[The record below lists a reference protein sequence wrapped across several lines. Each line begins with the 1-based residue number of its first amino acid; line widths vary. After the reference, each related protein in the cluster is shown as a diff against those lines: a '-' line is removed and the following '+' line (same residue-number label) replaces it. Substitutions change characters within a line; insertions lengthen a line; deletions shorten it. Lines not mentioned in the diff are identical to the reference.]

1 MSLNPVSVNHAWNY
15 SRPDDEGYALSVT
28 GTVVFLQ
35 EIQASKYNPNRKPGQ
50 RPVPD
55 FWDDGNP
62 KMNIRMGLALPD
74 GQLRTLVFQPA
85 GKAQKA
91 REKPSIH
98 MDLFDIAGGRNIL
111 DLIGKTITIET
122 WPANPQ
128 TGQAWGNGNPRLWRV
143 AEAVGYGP
151 YQLAMPLDPEYQLEQ
166 VLLDDGAH
174 GGQAAAP
181 APQQI
186 QVPQPQYQAQP
197 AMPTPTMQ
205 PTGVYPAP
213 APAPQPVPVQQPM
226 GTVQAMQPAAPAGM
240 DPAVAAAMQQVGAVN
255 VQPMAPVVVQP
266 PADMPQETMPF

>member
-1 MSLNPVSVNHAWNY
+1 MSLNPVNVNHSWNY
-15 SRPDDEGYALSVT
+15 SRPNDDGYSLSIT

-35 EIQASKYNPNRKPGQ
+35 EIQATKYVRNQQPGQ
-50 RPVPD
+50 KRMPD

-74 GQLRTLVFQPA
+74 GQLRTMMFQPA
-85 GKAQKA
+85 GKLQKE
-91 REKPSIH
+91 RKKPSIH
-98 MDLFDIAGGRNIL
+98 MDLFDLAGGRNIL
-111 DLIGKTITIET
+111 DLIGKTITVET

-151 YQLAMPLDPEYQLEQ
+151 YQLSTPLDPEYQLEQ
-166 VLLDDGAH
+166 VMLNDGAH

-197 AMPTPTMQ
+197 AMPIPAIQ
-205 PTGVYPAP
+205 PTGMYPAP
-213 APAPQPVPVQQPM
+213 TPAPVSQQQPA
-226 GTVQAMQPAAPAGM
+226 GIVQAMQPVVPVGM
-240 DPAVAAAMQQVGAVN
+240 DPAVAAAMQQVGASN
-255 VQPMAPVVVQP
+255 VQPVAPTVVQP
-266 PADMPQETMPF
+266 PIEVAQENMPF